1 MFPTI
6 YKLAMD
12 FLPIQASSVP
22 CERVFSSSSDTFTK
36 KRNRLS
42 PYLMEVLQIV
52 KFTLK
57 KDRLHFTKGWAASQ
71 NDMEY
76 HLMCVTGVGREDLLI
91 CGSDDLLVSAGSG
104 TTSGSHD
111 YEVLLRVIAEDEC
124 DDVPDDVPD
133 ISLAVT

>member
-1 MFPTI
+1 
-6 YKLAMD
+6 
-12 FLPIQASSVP
+12 
-22 CERVFSSSSDTFTK
+22 
-36 KRNRLS
+36 
-42 PYLMEVLQIV
+42 MEVLQIV

-91 CGSDDLLVSAGSG
+91 CGSDDLLVSAGSR

>member
-22 CERVFSSSSDTFTK
+22 CEHVFSSSSDTFTK

-91 CGSDDLLVSAGSG
+91 CGSDDLLVSTGSG

-133 ISLAVT
+133 ISLAIT